1 MNDLP
6 HPNDRHLEAAE
17 GWLGLGSWR
26 EASDELEQIQ
36 PEFRAHPSV
45 LEMRYKIYAEAKR
58 WDQAVEVAKAV
69 RALLPNQ
76 PWGHFYTAFALHEL
90 KRTQEAHA
98 TLKSAV
104 EKFPEEQIMRY
115 NLACYACQMG
125 SLEEAM
131 GWLQQ
136 AMTLD
141 SKRDIRRLALEDPDL
156 EPLWGQIRGL

>member
-26 EASDELEQIQ
+26 EASGELEQIQ
-36 PEFRAHPSV
+36 PEFQAHPSV
-45 LEMRYKIYAEAKR
+45 LEMRYKIHAEAKR
-58 WDQAVEVAKAV
+58 WDLAVEVAKAV
-69 RALLPNQ
+69 RELLPDQ

-90 KRTQEAHA
+90 KRTQEAYA
-98 TLKSAV
+98 TLKTVV

-131 GWLQQ
+131 QWLKQ
-136 AMTLD
+136 ALELTGKQDMLQ
-141 SKRDIRRLALEDPDL
+141 LALEDPDL
-156 EPLWGQIRGL
+156 EPLWDHIRGL